1 MNEKTLRA
9 QALVKQIEQN
19 VAELNALLEDLDY
32 TLLRAAGLQVRYA
45 WGGCGSPWAGLGTK
59 PIIPERE
66 EHRRATYIPPYV
78 EDREYSRG
86 RLRSQGFPEPM
97 IWERFPPKT
106 PQEEEERI
114 DRIRTYEARKSV
126 KIAREVAKASPFDAW
141 LQVQARKEARV
152 SRREYAVV
160 MKDEE
165 FLERAKNLWNV
176 INTELDLGI

>member
-1 MNEKTLRA
+1 MLF
-9 QALVKQIEQN
+9 
-19 VAELNALLEDLDY
+19 
-32 TLLRAAGLQVRYA
+32 
-45 WGGCGSPWAGLGTK
+45 
-59 PIIPERE
+59 
-66 EHRRATYIPPYV
+66 
-78 EDREYSRG
+78 
-86 RLRSQGFPEPM
+86 RSQGFPEPM
-97 IWERFPPKT
+97 IWERFPPHT

-126 KIAREVAKASPFDAW
+126 KVAREVAKASPFDAW